1 MRRMTAVLA
10 LAFGGLAWV
19 SPAHAA
25 PPAESDGCA
34 AFGENLSNLA
44 KLGSV
49 FGGITS
55 GTASQEGPG
64 AIANVVESEQA
75 ALCE

>member
-1 MRRMTAVLA
+1 MRRMAAVLA
-10 LAFGGLAWV
+10 LAFGGLAWAG
-19 SPAHAA
+19 PAHAA
-25 PPAESDGCA
+25 PSAGSGGCA

-55 GTASQEGPG
+55 GTATQGEPG
-64 AIANVVESEQA
+64 AIAKVVESEQA
-75 ALCE
+75 VLCE